1 MCVYE
6 CVHTCVCA
14 VFVSVCV
21 RVCPTGAL
29 GINFK
34 KKLKKI
40 LSGLSVL
47 GALGINF
54 VLMQATSGLEKK
66 QKETYGPD
74 SPQPSPS
81 YGAEQY

>member
-34 KKLKKI
+34 KKTKKNPLRVVGAGRVGYQLCADASDQRPREEAKGNLRPGLATA
-40 LSGLSVL
+40 LS
-47 GALGINF
+47 
-54 VLMQATSGLEKK
+54 
-66 QKETYGPD
+66 
-74 SPQPSPS
+74 
-81 YGAEQY
+81 

>member
-1 MCVYE
+1 
-6 CVHTCVCA
+6 
-14 VFVSVCV
+14 
-21 RVCPTGAL
+21 VCPTGAL